1 MACLFQCDLGE
12 NGIQR
17 MKLLEKRN
25 KKYLKGVKNWLQ
37 EKGLTDKT
45 ITKHINNT
53 ALFINDY
60 LNYYDV
66 LKDEESMDDVITFVT
81 TWFTEKCMWA
91 SRNKVKDTAVIL
103 RKFYQYMCEN
113 NYVFKENYEEMCSS
127 IKDNIDTIL
136 EEVYSFVSNDYDG
149 MSW

>member
-45 ITKHINNT
+45 ITKHIT

-66 LKDEESMDDVITFVT
+66 LKDEESMDEVITFVT
-81 TWFTEKCMWA
+81 TWFTEICMWA

-113 NYVFKENYEEMCSS
+113 NYVFKEYYEEMCSS

>member
-45 ITKHINNT
+45 ITKHIT

-66 LKDEESMDDVITFVT
+66 LKDEESMDEVITFVT

-113 NYVFKENYEEMCSS
+113 NYVFKEYYEEMCSS

>member
-1 MACLFQCDLGE
+1 MACLFQCDLEE

-45 ITKHINNT
+45 ITKHIT

-66 LKDEESMDDVITFVT
+66 LKDEESMDEVITFVT

-91 SRNKVKDTAVIL
+91 SRNKVKDPAVIL

-113 NYVFKENYEEMCSS
+113 NYVFKEYYEEMCSS

>member
-1 MACLFQCDLGE
+1 M
-12 NGIQR
+12 
-17 MKLLEKRN
+17 
-25 KKYLKGVKNWLQ
+25 
-37 EKGLTDKT
+37 TDKT
-45 ITKHINNT
+45 INKHINNT

-66 LKDEESMDDVITFVT
+66 VKAEERMNEVITFVT

-91 SRNKVKDTAVIL
+91 SRNKVKDPAVIL

-113 NYVFKENYEEMCSS
+113 NYVFKEDYEEMCSS

>member
-1 MACLFQCDLGE
+1 MACLFQCDLEE

-45 ITKHINNT
+45 ITRHINNT

-66 LKDEESMDDVITFVT
+66 
-81 TWFTEKCMWA
+81 
-91 SRNKVKDTAVIL
+91 
-103 RKFYQYMCEN
+103 
-113 NYVFKENYEEMCSS
+113 FKEDYEEMCSS
-127 IKDNIDTIL
+127 IKNNIDTIL

-149 MSW
+149 MKW

>member
-1 MACLFQCDLGE
+1 MACLFQCDLEE

-45 ITKHINNT
+45 ITKHIT

-66 LKDEESMDDVITFVT
+66 LKDEESMDEVITFVT

-113 NYVFKENYEEMCSS
+113 NYVFKEYYEEMCSS